1 MVCIVKL
8 TKTRLRFA
16 AGLAEPGCAK
26 AVDEPS
32 KTCGRRDRKNN
43 FGHRSPSIQTPER
56 CARPLSRRASL
67 DRHHQSFTIAPPN
80 VTVHRYEEQI
90 AGRTYLIEVSPVSA
104 SRWRAQIARRPGMPT
119 SLMPF
124 YGQTPDEAA
133 RELSK
138 WLSLVSAPVAANT

>member
-1 MVCIVKL
+1 L
-8 TKTRLRFA
+8 F
-16 AGLAEPGCAK
+16 
-26 AVDEPS
+26 
-32 KTCGRRDRKNN
+32 
-43 FGHRSPSIQTPER
+43 
-56 CARPLSRRASL
+56 CAREPI
-67 DRHHQSFTIAPPN
+67 QSSIPT

-90 AGRTYLIEVSPVSA
+90 AGRTYLIEVSAVSA

-138 WLSLVSAPVAANT
+138 WLSLVAAPAPANT